1 LTGAD
6 GDGIVAAMRIRLAL
20 GLLATALVLCG
31 GRAHAAGRER
41 IALAIF
47 NVTGEP
53 IAEEQ
58 RAKLRLSLRGG
69 LAAGFEVVPD
79 AEVERAVTQRGIAGC
94 DTISC
99 LRSIG
104 EGVMVRRVV
113 KATIEVI
120 GTSHFATTLELVD
133 LGEGKVIA
141 TASDDCTACNMKEVN
156 DGLSNAA
163 AALKTQ
169 LEPPQGAP
177 PPPGPTAPPLENQP
191 SHRGLYIG
199 LAVTSGALFVAS
211 VVTLAVSAAYHGKS
225 NCDGSLPAG
234 ERCPTRYNGTPGIVI
249 GAIGTPLFGVAGA
262 ILAYRAYKSPRSVA
276 LVPTVGAGAV
286 ALDLHIGW

>member
-1 LTGAD
+1 MRTRLLLALLLTL
-6 GDGIVAAMRIRLAL
+6 VAAT
-20 GLLATALVLCG
+20 GN
-31 GRAHAAGRER
+31 AHAAGRER
-41 IALAIF
+41 IALAVF

-58 RAKLRLSLRGG
+58 RIKLRTSLRGG

-79 AEVERAVTQRGIAGC
+79 AEVERAVSQRGIAGC

-104 EGVMVRRVV
+104 EGVLVRRVV

-133 LGEGKVIA
+133 LGEGKTIA
-141 TASDDCTACNMKEVN
+141 TANDDCTACNMKEVN

-163 AALKTQ
+163 AALKMQ
-169 LEPPQGAP
+169 LEPATGAP
-177 PPPGPTAPPLENQP
+177 LPATGTPPGPVETAP

-199 LAVTSGALFVAS
+199 LAAASGALFVAS

-225 NCDGSLPAG
+225 NCGSSLPAG
-234 ERCPTRYNGTPGIVI
+234 ERCPTRYNGTPGIAL

-262 ILAYRAYKSPRSVA
+262 LFAYRAYKSPRSVA
-276 LVPTVGAGAV
+276 LVPSVGAGAA
-286 ALDLHIGW
+286 ALDLHVRW

>member
-1 LTGAD
+1 
-6 GDGIVAAMRIRLAL
+6 MRIRLAL
-20 GLLATALVLCG
+20 LLLVAALAG
-31 GRAHAAGRER
+31 AGRAHAAGRER
-41 IALAIF
+41 VALAIF

-79 AEVERAVTQRGIAGC
+79 AEVERAVAQRGVAGC

-104 EGVMVRRVV
+104 EGVLVRRVV

-120 GTSHFATTLELVD
+120 GTAHFSTTLELVD

-163 AALKTQ
+163 AALKMQ
-169 LEPPQGAP
+169 LEPAGVAP
-177 PPPGPTAPPLENQP
+177 PPPPGAPPVETAP
-191 SHRGLYIG
+191 SHRGLYVG
-199 LAVTSGALFVAS
+199 LAAASGALFVAS

-225 NCDGSLPAG
+225 NCDSSLPTG
-234 ERCPTRYNGTPGIVI
+234 ERCPTRYNGTPGIVL
-249 GAIGTPLFGVAGA
+249 GAIGTPLFGAAGA
-262 ILAYRAYKSPRSVA
+262 IFAYKAYNSSRSVA
-276 LVPTVGAGAV
+276 LVPSVGVGRA
-286 ALDLHIGW
+286 ALDLHVRW